1 MKNSAISLLGVLTLL
16 LPMEHALAHGGEAHN
31 EAPGQSEAAPAA
43 IVTLSEAAIHN
54 LDIRTEAAQM
64 AEVAPTVRLN
74 AVIEALPS
82 RYAKV
87 SSRFPARVLEVGAQP
102 GSTVTKGD
110 LLVVLEPLVMGSAA
124 VRVTAPITGRI
135 TGNVPAL
142 GQVVST
148 TDTLFEVADLS
159 EVLVRAQAYES
170 TYLAT
175 LKPGQTVRVTSP
187 AYPEANFTGTI
198 ERMDVA
204 LDLVQRTLNIF
215 ARVANPDLKL
225 LWHMQA
231 TMLIETAEQLPAVTI
246 PKQAI
251 LGSDGEAFVFVRQ
264 GNSFER
270 RNITLGLDH
279 GTSREVIEGVLPD
292 DQVVILGQYQLQFA
306 TPTKPAAEAE

>member
-1 MKNSAISLLGVLTLL
+1 MKTSAIFFFAALTLL
-16 LPMEHALAHGGEAHN
+16 LLMQQAFAHGGEVHN
-31 EAPGQSEAAPAA
+31 EPPGQSEAPPAA
-43 IVTLSEAAIHN
+43 VITLSEIAIHN

-74 AVIEALPS
+74 AVIEALPD

-102 GSTVTKGD
+102 GNTVTKGD

-124 VRVTAPITGRI
+124 LRVTAPITGRI

-148 TDTLFEVADLS
+148 TDTLFEIADLS

-170 TYLAT
+170 AYLAT
-175 LKPGQTVRVTSP
+175 IKSGLTISVTSP
-187 AYPEANFTGTI
+187 AYPEASFIGTI
-198 ERMDVA
+198 DRMDVA
-204 LDLVQRTLNIF
+204 LDPVLRTLNIF

-225 LWHMQA
+225 LLHMQA
-231 TMLIETAEQLPAVTI
+231 TMLVETAERLPAVTI

-251 LGSDGEAFVFVRQ
+251 LGSDGEAFVFIRQ
-264 GNSFER
+264 GNNFER
-270 RNITLGLDH
+270 RNVVLGHDH
-279 GTSREVIEGVLPD
+279 GSRREVIEGVLPD
-292 DQVVILGQYQLQFA
+292 DLIVTLGQYQLQFA
-306 TPTKPAAEAE
+306 TPAKPSAEAE